1 MTFSK
6 LAPLA
11 AALVLATPVLAQTT
25 ATPTYTQNGQ
35 TPNNSGSGAGAIDP
49 LRDSTPVDNCR
60 QLLEKAKSMTAPTN
74 PDRTDTAEREL
85 ALAQDARDNHDYGA
99 CRDHATLAMEAKK

>member
-1 MTFSK
+1 MRFSK

-11 AALVLATPVLAQTT
+11 VALMVVTPVLAQTT
-25 ATPTYTQNGQ
+25 ATPTYTQGGQ

-49 LRDSTPVDNCR
+49 LKDATPVDNCR

-74 PDRTDTAEREL
+74 PDRADAAEKEM
-85 ALAQDARDNHDYGA
+85 ALAVDAREHHDYAA

>member
-6 LAPLA
+6 FAPLA

-25 ATPTYTQNGQ
+25 ATPTYTQSGQ
-35 TPNNSGSGAGAIDP
+35 TPNNSGSGAGAVDP
-49 LRDSTPVDNCR
+49 LRDTTPVDNCR

-74 PDRTDTAEREL
+74 PDRADRAEKEES
-85 ALAQDARDNHDYGA
+85 LAQDAKDHGDYGA
-99 CRDHATLAMEAKK
+99 CRDHAAMAMEAKK